1 MAHYLNFQLF
11 NFFFKIFLMMLFCQ
25 TLLKNRT
32 HPQEDRKEQKE
43 SIYTLVDML
52 WED

>member
-1 MAHYLNFQLF
+1 
-11 NFFFKIFLMMLFCQ
+11 MLLCQ

-52 WED
+52 MRRLISFHFYEKCENAE

>member
-1 MAHYLNFQLF
+1 MAQYLNFKLF
-11 NFFFKIFLMMLFCQ
+11 NFFFFINFLMMLLCQ

-43 SIYTLVDML
+43 SIYTLTCY
-52 WED
+52 E

>member
-1 MAHYLNFQLF
+1 MAHYLNFKLF
-11 NFFFKIFLMMLFCQ
+11 NFFLMMLLCQ